1 MNLPLEILIE
11 LLVFAVIS
19 TGAFVLARRTEAG
32 FSVRRRLRG
41 EAAPGGRPARASLVR
56 RQDVSHPILAWVQ
69 RSSLNN
75 PMDRLK
81 LRRDLAFAG
90 FDNASAPSWYVIS
103 RFGLATGLPLSFLL
117 LQHFLAK
124 PASGLQLI
132 FAPLLLSAAGFIA
145 PRAFVDNRAGARRTE
160 LENQFPDTLD
170 LMVVCVEAGLGL
182 EAAFIRVGEETRD
195 SHPLMSQEFERVSQE
210 LRAGRSRSEALKS
223 FGERVQV
230 DAVKSF
236 VALLIQTDALGVS
249 IGQAL
254 RTYALEM
261 REHRVLKAEEK
272 AMRIPVLLTLPL
284 VACILP
290 VIITALMLPVIID
303 LVRHVLPALAAHS
316 SVGPA
321 S

>member
-1 MNLPLEILIE
+1 MGLSIETLLE
-11 LLVFAVIS
+11 LLAFVAVT

-41 EAAPGGRPARASLVR
+41 EAAPNSRPSRASLVR

-69 RSSLNN
+69 RSSLND
-75 PMDRLK
+75 PKDRMK
-81 LRRDLAFAG
+81 LRRDLAQAG
-90 FDNASAPSWYVIS
+90 FESAAAPSWYVIS
-103 RFGLATGLPLSFLL
+103 RFGLATGLPLGFLL
-117 LQHFLAK
+117 TQHFLAK
-124 PASGLQLI
+124 PATGFTLI
-132 FAPLLLSAAGFIA
+132 FFSLLLSAFGFIA
-145 PRAFVDNRAGARRTE
+145 PRAFVDNRAGARRSE
-160 LENQFPDTLD
+160 IENEFPDALD

-182 EAAFIRVGEETRD
+182 EAAFIRVGEETVE
-195 SHPLMSQEFERVSQE
+195 SHPHISREFEQVSQE

-223 FGERVQV
+223 FGERIHV

-236 VALLIQTDALGVS
+236 TALLIQTDALGVS

-254 RTYALEM
+254 RTYSLEM

-290 VIITALMLPVIID
+290 VIVTALLLPVVID
-303 LVRHVLPALAAHS
+303 VVRHVLPALAGHAGGHHS
-316 SVGPA
+316 
-321 S
+321 